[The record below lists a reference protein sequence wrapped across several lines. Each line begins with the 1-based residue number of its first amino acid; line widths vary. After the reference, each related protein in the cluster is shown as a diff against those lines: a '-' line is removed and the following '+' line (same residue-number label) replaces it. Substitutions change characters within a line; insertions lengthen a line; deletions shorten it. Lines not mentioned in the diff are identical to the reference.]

1 MFEGRYKFSMP
12 TPTEADSLFMQ
23 IPYYAEGSLRTW
35 AEAVK
40 RDALQAAG
48 LGGARLVEV
57 SVPVCVPCV
66 LVAYLRPK

>member
-12 TPTEADSLFMQ
+12 TPTEADALFMQ

-57 SVPVCVPCV
+57 SVH
-66 LVAYLRPK
+66 